1 MKHMGGVH
9 WILNCFVCLFFL
21 SFSSCHFIGTVDG
34 AISKKWFLFPIV
46 QMCVC
51 VCVYFNQSTL
61 ASFSQQNIVQ
71 HDVQF
76 IPILNQRLRFL
87 FPDFFFFIIEQQH
100 NIDII
105 IIIRI
110 RFSCRLCWRHEFE
123 KETKNKEKSRRCR
136 LVWQCV
142 DASTLTLSH
151 TITDYT
157 DGLWTSHRI
166 FYWLSDRPFFF
177 FISGFSPSFV
187 LL

>member
-1 MKHMGGVH
+1 MGGVH
-9 WILNCFVCLFFL
+9 WILNCFVLFFFVLFVVPFHWDCRRGNFQEVISL
-21 SFSSCHFIGTVDG
+21 SDRSDV
-34 AISKKWFLFPIV
+34 
-46 QMCVC
+46 CVC

-61 ASFSQQNIVQ
+61 ASFSQQNIFQ

-157 DGLWTSHRI
+157 DGL
-166 FYWLSDRPFFF
+166 
-177 FISGFSPSFV
+177 
-187 LL
+187 